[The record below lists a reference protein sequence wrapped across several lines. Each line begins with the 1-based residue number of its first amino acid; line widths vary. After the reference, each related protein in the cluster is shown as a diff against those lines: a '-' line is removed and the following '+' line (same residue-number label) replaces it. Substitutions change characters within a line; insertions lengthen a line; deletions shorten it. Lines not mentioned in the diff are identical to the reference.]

1 MPCLWMY
8 RKAHPSS
15 AIQNRTASSVKLFLE
30 MWNRKSPPF
39 IKSTTRY
46 LQQPCERDTPCEG
59 SVGTHMYSISWK
71 LYRRLQIKGW
81 FRCSSIRRSR
91 IIFRTLS
98 DRMTIAM
105 GGQHTHEALRG
116 KDQPSSLRIYFRAK
130 VRPVSFLSTMRT
142 FPNAPLPTTRRRRK

>member
-1 MPCLWMY
+1 MY

-46 LQQPCERDTPCEG
+46 LQQSCQRTLYVRG
-59 SVGTHMYSISWK
+59 SIVTHMYSISWK

-81 FRCSSIRRSR
+81 FRCSSIRRSL
-91 IIFRTLS
+91 IMFRTLS
-98 DRMTIAM
+98 DRMTVAIW
-105 GGQHTHEALRG
+105 GQRTHEALRG
-116 KDQPSSLRIYFRAK
+116 ENNEPSSLRIYFRAK

-142 FPNAPLPTTRRRRK
+142 FPKAPLPTTRSKRK